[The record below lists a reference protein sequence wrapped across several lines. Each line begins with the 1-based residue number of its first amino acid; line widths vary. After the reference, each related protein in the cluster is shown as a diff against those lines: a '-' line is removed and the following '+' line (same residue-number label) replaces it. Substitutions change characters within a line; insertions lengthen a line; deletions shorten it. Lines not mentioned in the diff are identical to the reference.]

1 MEVAGFI
8 RTQSQ
13 RAGKRGHDV
22 PRWAQGPALFKTE
35 KVVRGYSGQQSKL
48 FAAQT
53 GGASPSGGGQSN
65 VLSRD
70 AGTPCA
76 QRVTQRAL
84 WTTHGPIVVDPAVDT
99 MGLPFL
105 G

>member
-1 MEVAGFI
+1 MEVAGLI

-35 KVVRGYSGQQSKL
+35 KVIRGYSGQESKL
-48 FAAQT
+48 FAAQAR
-53 GGASPSGGGQSN
+53 GASPPRGRQPDI
-65 VLSRD
+65 LSRD

-84 WTTHGPIVVDPAVDT
+84 WTTHVPIVTDAAIDT
-99 MGLPFL
+99 MGLPFP